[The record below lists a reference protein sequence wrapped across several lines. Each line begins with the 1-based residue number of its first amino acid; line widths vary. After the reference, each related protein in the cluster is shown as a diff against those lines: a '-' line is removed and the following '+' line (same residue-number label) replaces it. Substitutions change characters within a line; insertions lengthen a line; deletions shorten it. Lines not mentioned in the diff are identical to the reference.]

1 VSFTWQKDDFTV
13 ERETWRYCRN
23 TAAKKNLNAGK
34 KFRKKDPSYHSPL
47 PGPSPLLPE
56 ESWVLPAAAEA
67 KLEGSGEGI
76 MLTAY
81 KWPRGRKK
89 NGGAGES
96 NMPAAASD
104 EGGEEDKFAATV

>member
-1 VSFTWQKDDFTV
+1 M
-13 ERETWRYCRN
+13 
-23 TAAKKNLNAGK
+23 
-34 KFRKKDPSYHSPL
+34 
-47 PGPSPLLPE
+47 
-56 ESWVLPAAAEA
+56 PAAAEA